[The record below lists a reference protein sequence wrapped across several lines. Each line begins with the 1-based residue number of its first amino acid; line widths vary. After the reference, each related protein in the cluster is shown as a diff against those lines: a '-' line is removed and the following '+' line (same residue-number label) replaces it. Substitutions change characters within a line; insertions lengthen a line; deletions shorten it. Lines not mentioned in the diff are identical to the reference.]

1 MGGDLSYVL
10 NDTRRAFATPAVSG
24 GAAATVG
31 VGLAPE
37 GIDNSAVRR
46 RRISPRHLCRPHR
59 LPSAAAAHASPLP
72 GAGLSL
78 GMAATEHL

>member
-46 RRISPRHLCRPHR
+46 RRISPRRDGGVSAGPTGTRP
-59 LPSAAAAHASPLP
+59 LPPLLP
-72 GAGLSL
+72 GAGL
-78 GMAATEHL
+78 GRPVAGHGRH